1 MAKDPLDNIDI
12 DPRAIDLSDRMTFG
26 KYRGRT
32 LIKVIDSDPEYISW
46 ALKNVHFFVISKE
59 ATKRHLEKLA
69 MLSRGGP
76 EDDDFFD
83 DWDYTGDNDY

>member
-12 DPRAIDLSDRMTFG
+12 DPRAMDLSDRMTFG

-46 ALKNVHFFVISKE
+46 CLKKVHFFVISKE

-69 MLSRGGP
+69 EMYRGDEDFGEIP
-76 EDDDFFD
+76 DWYDDDRP
-83 DWDYTGDNDY
+83 Y